1 MEYIPVTEAAKLNR
15 RIDELEEKLMS
26 LNIENLEV
34 HKALQ
39 NTLKEEISSI
49 NSIIKIEQAN
59 RLEKRLKIL
68 EILSE

>member
-15 RIDELEEKLMS
+15 RIDELEEKLMG